1 MQFDRCR
8 DRGRRVLAMIAV
20 LTVLSLCASSMS
32 AAAAPVRIAPDF
44 TLSDQNG
51 QPFTLSHYRGRPVVL
66 FFGYTHCP
74 DVCPT
79 ILANLKRAR
88 DVLGGKAHDVVVALV
103 TVDPE
108 RDTAAELRQFVTV
121 FDPSFLGLRGTRA
134 QLEPIYR
141 AYHVR
146 YAKLA
151 ENSAGYLVSSGGT
164 SKPSTQGHFKI
175 GQLVAHRLEL
185 SSNHSRLNKGP
196 RLAFSDQHTGLPR

>member
-1 MQFDRCR
+1 MQFD
-8 DRGRRVLAMIAV
+8 GRRNHGRLALAMIAM
-20 LTVLSLCASSMS
+20 LTISSLWAGGAS
-32 AAAAPVRIAPDF
+32 AAAAPVRFAPDF

-51 QPFTLSHYRGRPVVL
+51 KPFTLSHYRGRPVVL

-88 DVLGGKAHDVVVALV
+88 DVLGKKALDVVVVLV

-134 QLEPIYR
+134 QLEPVYR

-151 ENSAGYLVSSGGT
+151 ENSAGYLVSHTAFVYYIGRDGRFSGYGT
-164 SKPSTQGHFKI
+164 WSDPQETLQED
-175 GQLVAHRLEL
+175 LRDVVD
-185 SSNHSRLNKGP
+185 SR
-196 RLAFSDQHTGLPR
+196 R